1 MIIQA
6 IQLKESNMKQF
17 HLTGKFACALI
28 ATAAI
33 ISGCQKK
40 EVDAP
45 PVPEATPAPA
55 ATPAPVT
62 PPVNNMPATDGGTTT
77 QPDPNAP
84 PPATPPVNSTEP
96 TPTTN
101 K

>member
-1 MIIQA
+1 MPIRA
-6 IQLKESNMKQF
+6 IQLKESKMKQF

-40 EVDAP
+40 EMDP
-45 PVPEATPAPA
+45 PAVPEATPAPA

-62 PPVNNMPATDGGTTT
+62 PPPANNMPA
-77 QPDPNAP
+77 DPNAP
-84 PPATPPVNSTEP
+84 ATTTPPATTTEP
-96 TPTTN
+96 ATTT